1 MMDGSDKDI
10 MMVVHSCLVLSCQW
24 KAGERQRERKGKTC
38 NGCVKY
44 CKELCKKKKKSSE
57 MGREK

>member
-10 MMVVHSCLVLSCQW
+10 MLVVHSCLVLSCQW
-24 KAGERQRERKGKTC
+24 KAGERQKERKGKTDVMDVLNIARNC
-38 NGCVKY
+38 
-44 CKELCKKKKKSSE
+44 KKKKSSE